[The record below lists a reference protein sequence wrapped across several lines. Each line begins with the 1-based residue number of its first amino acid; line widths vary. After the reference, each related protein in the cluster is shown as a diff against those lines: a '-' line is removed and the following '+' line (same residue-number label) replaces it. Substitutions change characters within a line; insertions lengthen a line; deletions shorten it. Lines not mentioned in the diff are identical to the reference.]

1 MNDYSIQNA
10 KTHNIA
16 LGIITVACIG
26 AVLES
31 ITQGWEF
38 WVPPLILIGVIIAW
52 SFHVSQYGS
61 RLFRENYYLFFSL
74 LVAFYHG
81 VHATSLF
88 DLIVVSALMLVTCAL
103 LRRRD
108 FMILGMIEFFVLI
121 FMLLF
126 ISVRTGTFVFD
137 SLNISRL
144 ALHIIAEICLFRAL
158 SEVISA
164 GIRDDQELERRNSE
178 KEAEKVDMEDF
189 LVNISHE
196 LRTPVNVIGGL
207 SSLILKKEDS
217 DDVRAIQNAGR
228 RLSHQIEDIQDYSEI
243 QRGDVV
249 LEEEKYMITSV
260 LNDIIEEYGFVEKRG
275 NLDLVIDLDPSVPAV
290 MQGDSGKISKIIK
303 HLLSNGFKFT
313 RNGGVYLRI
322 YTINREYGVNLV
334 IEATDTGIGMTS
346 SDIEKLSKGMFQS
359 NKKRNRST
367 GGIGLGL
374 PIVYGFVRKMNGF
387 VTIESERK
395 KGTTV
400 RISIAQ
406 QIIDPSPCICVKS
419 DKFINIAFHVIPEK
433 YTVSRVRD
441 FYRNMATD
449 MAAGLRLN
457 LYSASTLR
465 DLKRLVQTG
474 NITHVFMGDYE
485 YEAEPEY
492 FDELADGDVTVAVS
506 ADPGFAVR
514 AGSKVIIMPKPLYG
528 YPVARILNGDGDAVQ
543 MAGGE
548 FDRRPELDG
557 LRALVVD
564 DEPMNLVVA
573 TGLFKD
579 YNMTVDT
586 AESGRSAIEKYKEND
601 YDIIFMD
608 HMMPE
613 MDGVEAMKH
622 IRNLA
627 ADDDREVIM
636 IALTANAISGA
647 REMFLQEG
655 FDGFVSKPISIPEFE
670 RTMNRVISGRKGG
683 RS

>member
-1 MNDYSIQNA
+1 
-10 KTHNIA
+10 
-16 LGIITVACIG
+16 
-26 AVLES
+26 
-31 ITQGWEF
+31 
-38 WVPPLILIGVIIAW
+38 
-52 SFHVSQYGS
+52 
-61 RLFRENYYLFFSL
+61 
-74 LVAFYHG
+74 
-81 VHATSLF
+81 
-88 DLIVVSALMLVTCAL
+88 
-103 LRRRD
+103 
-108 FMILGMIEFFVLI
+108 
-121 FMLLF
+121 
-126 ISVRTGTFVFD
+126 
-137 SLNISRL
+137 
-144 ALHIIAEICLFRAL
+144 
-158 SEVISA
+158 
-164 GIRDDQELERRNSE
+164 
-178 KEAEKVDMEDF
+178 
-189 LVNISHE
+189 
-196 LRTPVNVIGGL
+196 
-207 SSLILKKEDS
+207 
-217 DDVRAIQNAGR
+217 
-228 RLSHQIEDIQDYSEI
+228 
-243 QRGDVV
+243 
-249 LEEEKYMITSV
+249 
-260 LNDIIEEYGFVEKRG
+260 
-275 NLDLVIDLDPSVPAV
+275 
-290 MQGDSGKISKIIK
+290 
-303 HLLSNGFKFT
+303 
-313 RNGGVYLRI
+313 
-322 YTINREYGVNLV
+322 
-334 IEATDTGIGMTS
+334 
-346 SDIEKLSKGMFQS
+346 MFQG

-406 QIIDPSPCICVKS
+406 QIIDPNPCLSVKS

-433 YTVSRVRD
+433 YTVSIVRD

-586 AESGRSAIEKYKEND
+586 AESGRAAIEKYKEND

-627 ADDDREVIM
+627 ADDDKKVIM

-683 RS
+683 RP